1 MPPEKRR
8 GNPDRV
14 SPTPQL
20 RKRPCKTDLRHSRHS
35 HCSSPKMGEYNYG
48 HHQTRSQGGLPAY
61 SDIDT
66 ATGGEP
72 RQRELGRPGAL
83 SCIFL

>member
-1 MPPEKRR
+1 MPSEKRSVILD
-8 GNPDRV
+8 GV
-14 SPTPQL
+14 SRTPQHH
-20 RKRPCKTDLRHSRHS
+20 KRTYQTDIRYSGHIHSTL
-35 HCSSPKMGEYNYG
+35 PKMGEYNNG
-48 HHQTRSQGGLPAY
+48 HHQTRSQGLPAY

-83 SCIFL
+83 YSISL

>member
-1 MPPEKRR
+1 MHREKRKE
-8 GNPDRV
+8 NPDAAV
-14 SPTPQL
+14 PTLQP
-20 RKRPCKTDLRHSRHS
+20 RKRPCKTNLRHSCHS

-48 HHQTRSQGGLPAY
+48 HHQTRSQGLPAY

-83 SCIFL
+83 FYIFL